1 MKEIGIQRL
10 ERKLKMS
17 RVGEKIKEA
26 RLKAGMTQKALG
38 KN

>member
-1 MKEIGIQRL
+1 
-10 ERKLKMS
+10 MS

-38 KN
+38 KKRYVYSQC

>member
-1 MKEIGIQRL
+1 
-10 ERKLKMS
+10 MS

-38 KN
+38 KKLGGKQ